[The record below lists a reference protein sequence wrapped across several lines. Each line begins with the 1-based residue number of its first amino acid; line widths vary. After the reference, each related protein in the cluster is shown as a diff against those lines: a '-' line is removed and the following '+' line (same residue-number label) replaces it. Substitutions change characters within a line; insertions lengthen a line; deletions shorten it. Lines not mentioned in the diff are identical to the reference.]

1 MKGTT
6 RMKVR
11 EIVVIL
17 ALALGTHAGAQQ
29 QAFNTTGDSTSE
41 APRFELGVA
50 FSGIHLSENSNF
62 GVGAR
67 AVYNFNSSFALEG
80 EGNFFLNNPAPG
92 ILSGGRA
99 VQGLFGPKIGL
110 RTETVG
116 IFGRVR
122 PGFIT
127 FSNTFQGINFNPTV
141 PSAFTIE
148 TGRLTEPAL
157 DLGTVIEIYPS
168 RHWAWRTDL
177 GDTMIFYRSSSFF
190 GITLPGS
197 TQNNFQ
203 FSTGFQYRF

>member
-1 MKGTT
+1 
-6 RMKVR
+6 MKVR
-11 EIVVIL
+11 QIVVIL
-17 ALALGTHAGAQQ
+17 ALALGMCAEAQQ
-29 QAFNTTGDSTSE
+29 RALNATGDSNSE
-41 APRFELGVA
+41 TPHFELGIA

-99 VQGLFGPKIGL
+99 IEGLFGPKIGL

-116 IFGRVR
+116 IFGKVR

-127 FSNTFQGINFNPTV
+127 FSNTAQGITFNPTV
-141 PSAFTIE
+141 PFAFTIE

-190 GITLPGS
+190 GVTLPA
-197 TQNNFQ
+197 TTKNNFQ
-203 FSTGFQYRF
+203 FGTGFQYRF

>member
-1 MKGTT
+1 MLGPSNGLLTPLLTAPVTPHILNWESPSAAFTYQRTT
-6 RMKVR
+6 TSA
-11 EIVVIL
+11 L
-17 ALALGTHAGAQQ
+17 ALAP
-29 QAFNTTGDSTSE
+29 ST
-41 APRFELGVA
+41 
-50 FSGIHLSENSNF
+50 
-62 GVGAR
+62 
-67 AVYNFNSSFALEG
+67 NFNSSFALEG
-80 EGNFFLNNPAPG
+80 EGDFFLNNPSPG

-99 VQGLFGPKIGL
+99 IQGLFGPKIGY
-110 RTETVG
+110 RTDTVG
-116 IFGRVR
+116 IFVKAR

-177 GDTMIFYRSSSFF
+177 GDTMIFYRSVAFF

>member
-1 MKGTT
+1 
-6 RMKVR
+6 MKVR

-17 ALALGTHAGAQQ
+17 ALALGTYAQAQQ
-29 QAFNTTGDSTSE
+29 RAVGPTGDSASE
-41 APRFELGVA
+41 TPRFELGAAV
-50 FSGIHLSENSNF
+50 SGIHLSENNNF

-67 AVYNFNSSFALEG
+67 AVYNLNSSFALEG
-80 EGNFFLNNPAPG
+80 EGDFFLNNPAPG
-92 ILSGGRA
+92 IRSGGRA
-99 VQGLFGPKIGL
+99 IQGLFGPKIGY
-110 RTETVG
+110 RTDTVG
-116 IFGRVR
+116 IFGKAR

-127 FSNTFQGINFNPTV
+127 FSNTFQGINFNPAA
-141 PSAFTIE
+141 PFAFTIE

-177 GDTMIFYRSSSFF
+177 GDTMIFYRSAAFF

>member
-1 MKGTT
+1 
-6 RMKVR
+6 MKVR

-17 ALALGTHAGAQQ
+17 ALALGTHAGAEQRT
-29 QAFNTTGDSTSE
+29 FNATGDSTSE
-41 APRFELGVA
+41 TPRFELGVA

-62 GVGAR
+62 GAGAR
-67 AVYNFNSSFALEG
+67 AVYNFNSSFALEA
-80 EGNFFLNNPAPG
+80 EGNFFLNNPSPG

-99 VQGLFGPKIGL
+99 IEGLFGPKIGL

-116 IFGRVR
+116 IFGKVR

-190 GITLPGS
+190 GITLPG
-197 TQNNFQ
+197 TTKNNFQ